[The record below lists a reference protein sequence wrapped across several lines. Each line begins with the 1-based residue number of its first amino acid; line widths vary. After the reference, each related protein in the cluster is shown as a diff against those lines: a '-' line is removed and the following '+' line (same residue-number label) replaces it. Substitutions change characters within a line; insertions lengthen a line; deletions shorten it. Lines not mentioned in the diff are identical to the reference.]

1 MSFSLAPS
9 KKLLASDQ
17 LAVLFPEWKS
27 EFTYNTR
34 LPDSLLTLCSG
45 NRLLHIHTNYT
56 EADSVLNLKTP
67 QPAQVQVI
75 NIPPADEGAT
85 WLTLLDVDPKAY
97 IYALLSNTGTLLF
110 IRLRVK
116 LVASQATYEASVFKR
131 HLLGTDCQCKKGIS
145 LCLDGLRFFMF
156 QNVDRQ
162 LLVVQCD
169 VVSYKIKEPQNM
181 SWVIQ
186 QMLRDYG
193 TENNILGCKHNV
205 VCYKEDPIAT
215 VPKGYQVVS
224 VFGIQCDAFQL
235 LIHNPAGGLEWWR
248 WTGSECEAVI
258 CPFVPG
264 VPIGNLLWF

>member
-1 MSFSLAPS
+1 MCNN
-9 KKLLASDQ
+9 LLP
-17 LAVLFPEWKS
+17 V
-27 EFTYNTR
+27 
-34 LPDSLLTLCSG
+34 
-45 NRLLHIHTNYT
+45 HIHTNYT

-75 NIPPADEGAT
+75 DIPPVDEEGAT

-110 IRLRVK
+110 LRLRVRLSISESK
-116 LVASQATYEASVFKR
+116 YEASFLKKR
-131 HLLGTDCQCKKGIS
+131 QLGTNQYKKGIS

-156 QNVDRQ
+156 QTVDRN
-162 LLVVQCD
+162 LLVLQCD
-169 VVSYKIKEPQNM
+169 VGSYNVREPQNM

-193 TENNILGCKHNV
+193 TENNILGYKKNV
-205 VCYKEDPIAT
+205 VYYKEDPIAT
-215 VPKGYQVVS
+215 VPRGYQVLS
-224 VFGIQCDAFQL
+224 VFGTQCNAFQL

-248 WTGSECEAVI
+248 WTGSECEAVT